1 MSGPVVFY
9 ESFEE
14 WADAAGLT
22 PGEREAQERWGAT
35 VGQRFDAEAQRR
47 HMDKM
52 LAEWAERMVGGE

>member
-9 ESFEE
+9 GSFDE

-22 PGEREAQERWGAT
+22 PEEREAQEQWGAT
-35 VGQRFDAEAQRR
+35 VGQRFDTESMRR

-52 LAEWAERMVGGE
+52 LAEWREPTP